1 MGATFNLALEVA
13 KILKIK
19 DILEGKVP
27 YVTVPGTRDEVLKV
41 MRESG
46 VTFLPVVKKGKM
58 EVVGTISE
66 KNLMDKPEE
75 IQIGL
80 LMTRDP
86 ITVSKETSIKDLV
99 KILLENNLRYVPV
112 TENGKELVG
121 LVSVA
126 DVVRKAI
133 AVEKESGPIKNYVKR
148 ELVTVWEGTP
158 VPVAFQIMRLAKVSI
173 LPVLDD
179 NGNLSGIIDAS
190 DFLHLSEVVSE
201 EKVSSITAGS
211 EGTDWSWDS
220 GDIFHITTKILRL
233 PNKPVKDVMTRSV
246 ETVTELT
253 SFDDCAKKMR
263 KLDLNQIPVVDAK
276 GKLSG
281 IIYDVDLIRGFFQ
294 VQE

>member
-1 MGATFNLALEVA
+1 
-13 KILKIK
+13 LKVQ
-19 DILEGKVP
+19 DILEERVP

-46 VTFLPVVKKGKM
+46 ITFIPVVKKGKM

-66 KNLMDKPEE
+66 KDLMDKPEE

-80 LMTRDP
+80 LMTRNP
-86 ITVSKETSIKDLV
+86 ITVSKETSVKDLV
-99 KILLENNLRYVPV
+99 KILLENNLKHVPV
-112 TENGKELVG
+112 TKDGKELVG

-133 AVEKESGPIKNYVKR
+133 AVEKESGPIKNYVKK

-158 VPVAFQIMRLAKVSI
+158 VPIAFQIMRLARVTI
-173 LPVLDD
+173 LPILDD

-233 PNKPVKDVMTRSV
+233 PNKAVKDVMTRSV

-263 KLDLNQIPVVDAK
+263 KLDLNQIPVTDAK
-276 GKLSG
+276 GNLSG
-281 IIYDVDLIRGFFQ
+281 IIHDLDLIRGFFQ
-294 VQE
+294 IQE

>member
-1 MGATFNLALEVA
+1 MKVQ
-13 KILKIK
+13 
-19 DILEGKVP
+19 DILDERIP
-27 YVTVPGTRDEVLKV
+27 YVTVPGTRDDVLKV

-46 VTFLPVVKKGKM
+46 ITFLPVVKKGKM

-66 KNLMDKPEE
+66 KDLMDKPEE

-86 ITVSKETSIKDLV
+86 ITVSKETSLKDLV
-99 KILLENNLRYVPV
+99 KILLENNLKYVPV
-112 TENGKELVG
+112 TKNGKELVG

-133 AVEKESGPIKNYVKR
+133 SVEKESGPIKNHVKK

-158 VPVAFQIMRLAKVSI
+158 VPIAFQIMRLARINI
-173 LPVLDD
+173 LPILDD

-220 GDIFHITTKILRL
+220 GDVFHITTKILRL
-233 PNKPVKDVMTRSV
+233 PNKPVKEVMTRSV

-263 KLDLNQIPVVDAK
+263 KLDLNQIPVTDAK

-281 IIYDVDLIRGFFQ
+281 IIRDVDLIKGFFQ
-294 VQE
+294 IQE

>member
-1 MGATFNLALEVA
+1 MKVQ
-13 KILKIK
+13 
-19 DILEGKVP
+19 DILEERVP

-41 MRESG
+41 MRENKI
-46 VTFLPVVKKGKM
+46 TFLPVVKKGKM

-66 KNLMDKPEE
+66 KDLMDKPEE
-75 IQIGL
+75 IQTGL
-80 LMTRDP
+80 LMSRNP

-112 TENGKELVG
+112 TKDGKELAG

-133 AVEKESGPIKNYVKR
+133 AVEKESGPIKNYVRR

-158 VPVAFQIMRLAKVSI
+158 VPVAFQIMRLARVNI

-190 DFLHLSEVVSE
+190 DFLHLSEVGSE

-211 EGTDWSWDS
+211 EGTEWSWDS
-220 GDIFHITTKILRL
+220 GDIFYITTKILRL
-233 PNKPVKDVMTRSV
+233 PNKPVREVMTKSV

-253 SFDDCAKKMR
+253 SFADCAKKMR
-263 KLDLNQIPVVDAK
+263 KLDLHQIPVVDAK

-281 IIYDVDLIRGFFQ
+281 IIYDVDLVRGFFQ
-294 VQE
+294 I

>member
-41 MRESG
+41 MRERG

-86 ITVSKETSIKDLV
+86 ITVSQETSIKDLV
-99 KILLENNLRYVPV
+99 KILLKNNLRYIPV

-294 VQE
+294 V

>member
-1 MGATFNLALEVA
+1 MKVQ
-13 KILKIK
+13 
-19 DILEGKVP
+19 DIIEEKVP
-27 YVTVPGTRDEVLKV
+27 YVTVPGTREDVLHV

-46 VTFLPVVKKGKM
+46 ITFLPVVKKGKM

-75 IQIGL
+75 SQIGL

-99 KILLENNLRYVPV
+99 KILLENNLKHVPV
-112 TENGKELVG
+112 TKNGKDLVG

-133 AVEKESGPIKNYVKR
+133 AVEKESGPIKNYVKK
-148 ELVTVWEGTP
+148 ELITVWEGTP
-158 VPVAFQIMRLAKVSI
+158 VLVAFTIMRLARVSI
-173 LPVLDD
+173 LPILDD

-233 PNKPVKDVMTRSV
+233 PNKPVKEVMTRSV

-253 SFDDCAKKMR
+253 SFDDCAKRMR
-263 KLDLNQIPVVDAK
+263 KLDLNQIPVTDAK

-281 IIYDVDLIRGFFQ
+281 IIHDVDLIRGFFR

>member
-1 MGATFNLALEVA
+1 MKVQ
-13 KILKIK
+13 
-19 DILEGKVP
+19 DILEERVP

-46 VTFLPVVKKGKM
+46 ITFIPVVKKGKM

-66 KNLMDKPEE
+66 KDLMDKPEE
-75 IQIGL
+75 VQIGL
-80 LMTRDP
+80 LMTRNP
-86 ITVSKETSIKDLV
+86 ITVSKETPVKDLV
-99 KILLENNLRYVPV
+99 KILLENNLKHVPV
-112 TENGKELVG
+112 TKNGKELVG

-133 AVEKESGPIKNYVKR
+133 AVEKESGPIKNYVKK

-158 VPVAFQIMRLAKVSI
+158 VPIAFQIMRLARVNI
-173 LPVLDD
+173 LPILDD

-263 KLDLNQIPVVDAK
+263 KLDLNQIPVTDAK
-276 GKLSG
+276 GNLSG
-281 IIYDVDLIRGFFQ
+281 IIHDLDLIRGFYSM
-294 VQE
+294 

>member
-1 MGATFNLALEVA
+1 MGATFNLASEVA

-99 KILLENNLRYVPV
+99 EILLKNNLRYVPV

-276 GKLSG
+276 GNLSG
-281 IIYDVDLIRGFFQ
+281 IICDVDLIRGFFQ

>member
-1 MGATFNLALEVA
+1 MKVQ
-13 KILKIK
+13 
-19 DILEGKVP
+19 DIIEEKVP
-27 YVTVPGTRDEVLKV
+27 YVTVPGTREDVLKV
-41 MRESG
+41 MGESG
-46 VTFLPVVKKGKM
+46 ITFLPVVKKGKM

-66 KNLMDKPEE
+66 KSLMDKPEE
-75 IQIGL
+75 SQIGL

-86 ITVSKETSIKDLV
+86 ITVSKETPIKDLV

-112 TENGKELVG
+112 TKNGKDLVG

-133 AVEKESGPIKNYVKR
+133 AVEKESGPIKNYVKK

-158 VPVAFQIMRLAKVSI
+158 VLVAFTIMRLARVSI

-179 NGNLSGIIDAS
+179 NGKLSGIIDAS

-220 GDIFHITTKILRL
+220 GDVFHITTKTLRL
-233 PNKPVKDVMTRSV
+233 PNKPIKEVMTRSV
-246 ETVTELT
+246 EAVTELT
-253 SFDDCAKKMR
+253 SFDDCAKRMR
-263 KLDLNQIPVVDAK
+263 KLDLNQIPVTDAT
-276 GKLSG
+276 GNISG
-281 IIYDVDLIRGFFQ
+281 IIHDVDLIKGFFQ
-294 VQE
+294 ISV